1 VLTQGAF
8 LDYDLN
14 EESKAV
20 RVYYRR
26 HPVLGVCREV
36 VCYWHTTR
44 EQRSMAIIDVRN
56 PVCKEADC
64 GQRH

>member
-26 HPVLGVCREV
+26 HPVLGVCWEGRLLLAHNERAAE
-36 VCYWHTTR
+36 YGNH
-44 EQRSMAIIDVRN
+44 
-56 PVCKEADC
+56 
-64 GQRH
+64 